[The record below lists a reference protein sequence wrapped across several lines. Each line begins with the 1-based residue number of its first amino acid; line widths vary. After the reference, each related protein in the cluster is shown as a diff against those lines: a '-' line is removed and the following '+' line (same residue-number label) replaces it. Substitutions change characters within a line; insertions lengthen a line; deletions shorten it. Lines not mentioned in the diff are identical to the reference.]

1 MAFPMRI
8 GDGWELSL
16 LEHSRVLV
24 GAVLD
29 RRYMSSLR
37 TGGRGVNGLYPLL
50 QPRASN
56 GVETTEL
63 SEVLRC

>member
-1 MAFPMRI
+1 MRI

-29 RRYMSSLR
+29 RRYVSSLR
-37 TGGRGVNGLYPLL
+37 TGGHGVNGLYPLL
-50 QPRASN
+50 QSRAPN
-56 GVETTEL
+56 RVETTEL